1 MLKKRIVGML
11 VVQGGVVV
19 QSIGFKRYLPVGSP
33 TIAVEYLNRWG
44 IDEIVLLDIDA
55 TRKGC
60 RPDFA
65 LIPECAKQCQVPLA
79 VGGGITEIADI
90 EQLIRAGAD
99 KVVVNSGLVANP
111 SLVREGGRLF
121 GNQCLVASIDA
132 RCLGDEQYE
141 AYSHGGMQPLGIS
154 PVDLARRAED
164 LGAGEIFLNS
174 IDRDGGKRGYDLD
187 LIRQVSEAVRIP
199 VIVAGGVGHPKHFL
213 EAMPFKVAA
222 VAAANFFH
230 YTETSVIVTKAFMRA
245 AGCHIRLDTQATYEG
260 FGFDD
265 DGRAEKINDAIL
277 EKLRFEYIPE
287 DVI

>member
-1 MLKKRIVGML
+1 MLKKRIVGVL
-11 VVQGGVVV
+11 VVKGGIVV
-19 QSIGFKRYLPVGSP
+19 QSIGFKRYLPVGFP
-33 TIAVEYLNRWG
+33 MIAVEYLNRWG

-55 TRKGC
+55 TREARQPDVDMVLKCAGQC
-60 RPDFA
+60 R
-65 LIPECAKQCQVPLA
+65 VPLA
-79 VGGGITEIADI
+79 VGGGIAELADI

-99 KVVVNSGLVANP
+99 KVVINSCFATNP
-111 SLVREGGRLF
+111 KLVREGARLF
-121 GNQCLVASIDA
+121 GSQCMVISIDA
-132 RCLGDEQYE
+132 LLRKDNEYE
-141 AYSHGGMQPLGIS
+141 AFSHGGTRPLGVT
-154 PVDLARRAED
+154 PVELARQAEE

-174 IDRDGGKRGYDLD
+174 IDRDGAKTGYDLD

-222 VAAANFFH
+222 VAAGNFFH
-230 YTETSVIVTKAFMRA
+230 YTETSVIVAKAFMRA
-245 AGCHIRLDTQATYEG
+245 AGCNLRLDSQATYEG

-265 DGRAEKINDAIL
+265 NGRAEKINDAIL